1 LNSSD
6 CGIFFNRGHHCT
18 RLRLD
23 DSTCAP
29 LLAGAM
35 TIMDLEISD
44 ARLARSPDTKAAIAK
59 GEQ

>member
-1 LNSSD
+1 
-6 CGIFFNRGHHCT
+6 
-18 RLRLD
+18 
-23 DSTCAP
+23 
-29 LLAGAM
+29 LAGAM